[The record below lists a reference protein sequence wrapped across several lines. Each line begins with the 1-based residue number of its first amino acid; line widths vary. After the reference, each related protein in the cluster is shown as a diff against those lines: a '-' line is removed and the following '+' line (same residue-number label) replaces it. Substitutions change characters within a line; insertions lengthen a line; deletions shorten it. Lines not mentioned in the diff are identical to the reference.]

1 MADKMAGEMTGV
13 TEFVYRLPGN
23 TISTRPGSHRS
34 NSRGSGMNF
43 VSHARLMDQPDPR
56 RLDLR
61 ASIANIRKEWL
72 VRVNQQRAAV
82 AVTAIVDVSAT
93 MHFGTEC
100 SKISVAADFLEALGY
115 SAGGLGDSVS
125 LYAFDEQMRN
135 DLTLPQRYGRGT
147 GLNMAAKIRSCK
159 PTGPGAANI
168 DALAQC
174 VDSVAGKTALI
185 FIVSDFHFPIN
196 LLETFLD
203 PLAGALVVPIVIWDR
218 AEVEPPEGYG
228 LLSVRQM
235 GNNSSRHIW
244 LTPEKRSQ
252 WQDNIEQ
259 RQTQIAQAFAS
270 RDERPFY
277 ITRGFNP
284 EKLSR
289 YFMETDI

>member
-115 SAGGLGDSVS
+115 SAGGLGLS
-125 LYAFDEQMRN
+125 LIHISE
-135 DLTLPQRYGRGT
+135 
-147 GLNMAAKIRSCK
+147 
-159 PTGPGAANI
+159 PT
-168 DALAQC
+168 
-174 VDSVAGKTALI
+174 
-185 FIVSDFHFPIN
+185 
-196 LLETFLD
+196 
-203 PLAGALVVPIVIWDR
+203 
-218 AEVEPPEGYG
+218 
-228 LLSVRQM
+228 
-235 GNNSSRHIW
+235 
-244 LTPEKRSQ
+244 
-252 WQDNIEQ
+252 
-259 RQTQIAQAFAS
+259 
-270 RDERPFY
+270 RPY
-277 ITRGFNP
+277 
-284 EKLSR
+284 
-289 YFMETDI
+289 